1 MPLPLRD
8 QEAKMPFR
16 LNGLPRITTIK
27 MLSGEELVAMV
38 MAKGKRRWTLAV
50 PMKIIY
56 DESGSVHLVPWITP
70 VVEID
75 RNGGFVWSRQPF
87 YVRTSHIT
95 VAANPMP
102 VVRNEYVKRLKDPKT
117 WLQSSDI
124 DSFSIPEGM
133 KLQ

>member
-1 MPLPLRD
+1 
-8 QEAKMPFR
+8 MPFR

-38 MAKGKRRWTLAV
+38 MGRGKRRWTLAV
-50 PMKIIY
+50 PMKIVY

-87 YVRTSHIT
+87 YVKGSHIT
-95 VAANPMP
+95 VAADPMP

-117 WLQSSDI
+117 WLQANDI

-133 KLQ
+133 KIQ